1 MTQHDELV
9 YLRHILDAA
18 REAREI
24 ISGMTRKDLD
34 EDRLRQLALTRLLEV
49 IGEAASRVPPE
60 SRQKMPSLPWGP
72 MIGIRN
78 RIIHAY
84 DTVDY
89 DRIWDTVKTDL
100 LALIPMVEEV
110 LSARDEPKS

>member
-18 REAREI
+18 REACEI
-24 ISGMTRKDLD
+24 VRGMTREELD

-49 IGEAASRVPPE
+49 IGEAAARVSPE
-60 SRQKMPSLPWGP
+60 SRKRMATLPWGP
-72 MIGIRN
+72 MISIRN
-78 RIIHAY
+78 RIIHGY

-100 LALIPMVEEV
+100 PALIPLVEGI
-110 LSARDEPKS
+110 LSTGNEPES

>member
-9 YLRHILDAA
+9 YLRHILDTA
-18 REAREI
+18 REARDI
-24 ISGMTRKDLD
+24 VDGMARKDLD

-49 IGEAASRVPPE
+49 IGEAASRVPQE
-60 SRQKMPSLPWGP
+60 TRQKMPDLPWGA

-78 RIIHAY
+78 RIIHGY

-100 LALIPMVEEV
+100 PALIPLVENI
-110 LSARDEPKS
+110 LSVRDGPKG